1 MNVSERVRGIK
12 NFARRENSIFLN
24 NTLLLN
30 PLTLPRKNLPARTL
44 AIGGALVSY
53 ALNKLLVPSILSI
66 GSEVPRDSKA
76 REVILYATGLEI
88 PAVALIGFGLS
99 TQNHTLLSL
108 GALFYGADKII
119 SLGAEF
125 VSKAQQRFGK
135 QTTVKNTV

>member
-1 MNVSERVRGIK
+1 MNIGEKFRGIK

-76 REVILYATGLEI
+76 REVILNKLRNNI
-88 PAVALIGFGLS
+88 F
-99 TQNHTLLSL
+99 
-108 GALFYGADKII
+108 
-119 SLGAEF
+119 
-125 VSKAQQRFGK
+125 
-135 QTTVKNTV
+135 